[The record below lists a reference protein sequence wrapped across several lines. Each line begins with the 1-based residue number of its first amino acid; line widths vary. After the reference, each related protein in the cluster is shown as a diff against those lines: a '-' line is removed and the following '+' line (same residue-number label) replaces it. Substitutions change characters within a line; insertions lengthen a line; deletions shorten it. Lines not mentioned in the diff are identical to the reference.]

1 MPLLVRAFPL
11 RRPIEELHQ
20 FAQELAARR
29 AETDAFYGGFGIR
42 RETWHVQE
50 TPAGPWI
57 IGVTEI
63 ADAAEAASRY
73 AASTTA
79 FDAWFK
85 RSIEHLSGV
94 DPDQQPLGP
103 PTRQVFEWAA
113 LDDAT
118 TLWHAAPPPQDI
130 ASA

>member
-11 RRPIEELHQ
+11 RRPIEELQQ

-29 AETDAFYGGFGIR
+29 AETDAFYRGFGVS
-42 RETWHVQE
+42 RETWHVQQ

-85 RSIEHLSGV
+85 RSIMHLSGV

-103 PTRQVFEWAA
+103 PTAQVFEWAA
-113 LDDAT
+113 RGDAT
-118 TLWHAAPPPQDI
+118 TLWQAAASPQAI
-130 ASA
+130 PSA